1 MIPEAVFSATLL
13 SFFDPVRRYL
23 DDPTVTEVMINGPGK
38 IYVERRGKLERVSEQ
53 FPNAKALYA
62 ALRNTAQY
70 VGKHVDEERPLLEG
84 RLPDGSRVAA
94 VLPPSGAGG
103 PYVAIRR
110 FFREKLTVER
120 LLELDS
126 LTRDAAAL
134 IRVLIE
140 CKQNV
145 VIAGGTSSG
154 KTSLL
159 NAVSALIPEGERV
172 IVIEDSQELS
182 LLRDHVVTLE
192 GRPADA
198 KGRGEVSIRQ
208 LFRITLRM
216 RPDRIVIGELRGG
229 EALDLIQAMTS
240 GHGGCLTTLHATYPR
255 DVLTRLET
263 MAMMADIELP
273 LAALRAQIA
282 SAVDIVVQ
290 VSRFRDGTR
299 KITHISEVCGFD
311 HASGAYAVNDLFVR
325 RVLGKDR
332 NGQVRSELVPTGTLP
347 SAMDAIEVMGL
358 EIPEAMREA
367 AMNDRP
373 TAVADPKAP
382 GRHAV
387 DKRPPTTR
395 AT

>member
-1 MIPEAVFSATLL
+1 MIPEVVFSATLL

-23 DDPTVTEVMINGPGK
+23 DDPSVTEVMINGPGK
-38 IYVERRGKLERVSEQ
+38 IYIERMGKLQKVDEV
-53 FPNAKALYA
+53 FPNVKSLYA

-94 VLPPSGAGG
+94 VLPPAGNGG

-110 FFREKLTVER
+110 FFGEKLTMQR
-120 LLELDS
+120 LLQFDS
-126 LTRDAAAL
+126 ITSDAAEM
-134 IRVLIE
+134 IGVLVE
-140 CKQNV
+140 SKQNV

-159 NAVSALIPEGERV
+159 NAVSELIPDDERV
-172 IVIEDSQELS
+172 VVIEDSKELA

-198 KGRGEVSIRQ
+198 KGRGEVTIRQ

-229 EALDLIQAMTS
+229 EALDLVQAMTS

-263 MAMMADIELP
+263 MAMMADIEMP
-273 LAALRAQIA
+273 LAAMRAQIA
-282 SAVDIVVQ
+282 SAVDIVIQ
-290 VSRFRDGTR
+290 AARFRDGTR
-299 KITHISEVCGFD
+299 KVTHISEIIGFD
-311 HASGAYAVNDLFVR
+311 MAKGTYQINDLFLRKVKGVDADG
-325 RVLGKDR
+325 RVL
-332 NGQVRSELVPTGTLP
+332 STLAPTGNLP
-347 SAMDAIEVMGL
+347 DCMETIRAAGLDVPASVLEANWRLEQKSA
-358 EIPEAMREA
+358 RS
-367 AMNDRP
+367 
-373 TAVADPKAP
+373 
-382 GRHAV
+382 
-387 DKRPPTTR
+387 
-395 AT
+395 

>member
-1 MIPEAVFSATLL
+1 VIPEVVFSATLL

-23 DDPTVTEVMINGPGK
+23 DDPSVTEIMINGPGK
-38 IYVERRGKLERVSEQ
+38 IYVERKGKLQKVDEV
-53 FPNAKALYA
+53 FPNVKALYA

-94 VLPPSGAGG
+94 VLPPAGNGG

-110 FFREKLTVER
+110 FFGEKLTMRR

-126 LTRDAAAL
+126 ITPDGAEM
-134 IRVLIE
+134 IRVLVE
-140 CKQNV
+140 SKQNV

-159 NAVSALIPEGERV
+159 NAVSELIPDDERV
-172 IVIEDSQELS
+172 VVIEDSKELA

-198 KGRGEVSIRQ
+198 KGRGEVTIRA

-229 EALDLIQAMTS
+229 EALDLVQAMTS

-263 MAMMADIELP
+263 MAMMADIEMPLP
-273 LAALRAQIA
+273 AMRAQIA
-282 SAVDIVVQ
+282 SAVDIVIQ
-290 VSRFRDGTR
+290 AARYRDGTR
-299 KITHISEVCGFD
+299 KVTHISEIIGFD
-311 HASGAYAVNDLFVR
+311 MSKGTYQINDLFIRKVKGVDADGR
-325 RVLGKDR
+325 IESK
-332 NGQVRSELVPTGTLP
+332 LVPTGNLP
-347 SAMDAIEVMGL
+347 DCMETIHAAGLDVPASVYDANRR
-358 EIPEAMREA
+358 REA
-367 AMNDRP
+367 ARS
-373 TAVADPKAP
+373 
-382 GRHAV
+382 
-387 DKRPPTTR
+387 
-395 AT
+395 

>member
-1 MIPEAVFSATLL
+1 MIPEVVFSATLL

-23 DDPTVTEVMINGPGK
+23 DDPSVTEVMINGPGK
-38 IYVERRGKLERVSEQ
+38 IYIERKGKLQKVEEV
-53 FPNAKALYA
+53 FPNVKSLYA

-94 VLPPSGAGG
+94 VLPPAGNGG

-110 FFREKLTVER
+110 FFGEKLTMQR
-120 LLELDS
+120 LLQLDS
-126 LTRDAAAL
+126 ITPDGAEM
-134 IRVLIE
+134 IRVLVE
-140 CKQNV
+140 SKQNV

-159 NAVSALIPEGERV
+159 NAVSELIPEDERV
-172 IVIEDSQELS
+172 VVIEDSKELA

-198 KGRGEVSIRQ
+198 KGRGEVTIRQ

-229 EALDLIQAMTS
+229 EALDLVQAMTS

-263 MAMMADIELP
+263 MAMMADIEMP
-273 LAALRAQIA
+273 LAAMRAQIA
-282 SAVDIVVQ
+282 SAVDIVIQ
-290 VSRFRDGTR
+290 ASRFRDGTR
-299 KITHISEVCGFD
+299 KVTHISEITGFD
-311 HASGAYAVNDLFVR
+311 MAKGTYQINDLFLRKVKGVDGDG
-325 RVLGKDR
+325 RVLSK
-332 NGQVRSELVPTGTLP
+332 LVPTGNMPDCLETIRAAGLDVP
-347 SAMDAIEVMGL
+347 GSVLEANWRLEQKSA
-358 EIPEAMREA
+358 RS
-367 AMNDRP
+367 
-373 TAVADPKAP
+373 
-382 GRHAV
+382 
-387 DKRPPTTR
+387 
-395 AT
+395 

>member
-1 MIPEAVFSATLL
+1 MIPEAVFQATLL

-23 DDPTVTEVMINGPGK
+23 DDPSVTEVMINGPGK
-38 IYVERRGKLERVSEQ
+38 IYIERRGKLEKVEEV
-53 FPNAKALYA
+53 FPNVKALYA
-62 ALRNTAQY
+62 ALRNAAQY
-70 VGKHVDEERPLLEG
+70 VGKHADEERPLLEG

-94 VLPPSGAGG
+94 VLPPAGNGG

-110 FFREKLTVER
+110 FCSDKLTLGR
-120 LLELDS
+120 LLGFGA
-126 LTRDAAAL
+126 LTKDAAEL
-134 IRVLIE
+134 IRVLVE

-159 NAVSALIPEGERV
+159 NAVSELIPEDERV
-172 IVIEDSQELS
+172 VVIEDSKELA

-198 KGRGEVSIRQ
+198 KGRGEVTIRQ

-263 MAMMADIELP
+263 MAMMADIEMP

-282 SAVDIVVQ
+282 SAVDVVIQ
-290 VSRFRDGTR
+290 GTRYRDGTR
-299 KITHISEVCGFD
+299 KVTHISEIVGFD
-311 HASGAYAVNDLFVR
+311 PALGTYRINDLYVR
-325 RVLGKDR
+325 RVLGVDPSGR
-332 NGQVRSELVPTGTLP
+332 VESVLEPTGNLP
-347 SAMDAIEVMGL
+347 DCMETILAAGMDV
-358 EIPEAMREA
+358 PDAMRDARGEE
-367 AMNDRP
+367 
-373 TAVADPKAP
+373 
-382 GRHAV
+382 
-387 DKRPPTTR
+387 
-395 AT
+395 

>member
-1 MIPEAVFSATLL
+1 MIPEIVFNATLL

-23 DDPTVTEVMINGPGK
+23 DDPSVTEVMINGPGK
-38 IYVERRGKLERVSEQ
+38 IYIERKGKLQKVEEV
-53 FPNAKALYA
+53 FPNVKSLYA

-94 VLPPSGAGG
+94 VLPPAGNGG

-110 FFREKLTVER
+110 FFGEKLTMKR
-120 LLELDS
+120 LLDLDS
-126 LTRDAAAL
+126 ITADGAEM
-134 IRVLIE
+134 IRVLVE
-140 CKQNV
+140 SKQNV

-159 NAVSALIPEGERV
+159 NAVSELIPEDERV
-172 IVIEDSQELS
+172 VVIEDSKELA

-198 KGRGEVSIRQ
+198 KGRGEVTIRA

-229 EALDLIQAMTS
+229 EALDLVQAMTS

-263 MAMMADIELP
+263 MAMMADIEMPLP
-273 LAALRAQIA
+273 AMRAQIA
-282 SAVDIVVQ
+282 SAVDIVIQ
-290 VSRFRDGTR
+290 AARYRDGTR
-299 KITHISEVCGFD
+299 KVTHISEIIGFD
-311 HASGAYAVNDLFVR
+311 MSKGTYNINDLFIRKVKGVESDG
-325 RVLGKDR
+325 RVISK
-332 NGQVRSELVPTGTLP
+332 LVPTGNMPDCMETIL
-347 SAMDAIEVMGL
+347 AAGL
-358 EIPEAMREA
+358 DVPAAVHEANWRQQQK
-367 AMNDRP
+367 
-373 TAVADPKAP
+373 TAQKAE
-382 GRHAV
+382 RS
-387 DKRPPTTR
+387 
-395 AT
+395 

>member
-1 MIPEAVFSATLL
+1 MIPEIVFNAKLL

-23 DDPTVTEVMINGPGK
+23 DDPSVTEVMINGPGK
-38 IYVERRGKLERVSEQ
+38 IYIERKGKLMKVEEV
-53 FPNAKALYA
+53 FPNVKSLYA

-94 VLPPSGAGG
+94 VLPPAGNGG

-110 FFREKLTVER
+110 FFGEKLTMRR

-126 LTRDAAAL
+126 ITPDGAEM
-134 IRVLIE
+134 IRVLVE
-140 CKQNV
+140 SKQNV

-159 NAVSALIPEGERV
+159 NAVSETIPDDERV
-172 IVIEDSQELS
+172 VVIEDSKELA

-198 KGRGEVSIRQ
+198 KGRGEVTIRQ

-229 EALDLIQAMTS
+229 EALDLVQAMTS

-263 MAMMADIELP
+263 MAMMADIEMPLP
-273 LAALRAQIA
+273 AMRAQIA
-282 SAVDIVVQ
+282 SAVDIVIQ
-290 VSRFRDGTR
+290 AARFRDGTR
-299 KITHISEVCGFD
+299 KVTHISEIIGFD
-311 HASGAYAVNDLFVR
+311 MAKGTYQINDLFLRKVKGVDADG
-325 RVLGKDR
+325 RVLSK
-332 NGQVRSELVPTGTLP
+332 LVPTGNLP
-347 SAMDAIEVMGL
+347 DCLETIRAAGL
-358 EIPEAMREA
+358 DVPGSVLEANWRREQ
-367 AMNDRP
+367 
-373 TAVADPKAP
+373 KAE
-382 GRHAV
+382 RS
-387 DKRPPTTR
+387 
-395 AT
+395 

>member
-1 MIPEAVFSATLL
+1 MIPEIVFNATLL

-23 DDPTVTEVMINGPGK
+23 DDPSVTEVMINGPGK
-38 IYVERRGKLERVSEQ
+38 IYIERKGKLVKVDEV
-53 FPNAKALYA
+53 FPNVKSLYA

-94 VLPPSGAGG
+94 VLPPAGNGG

-110 FFREKLTVER
+110 FFGEKLTMRR

-126 LTRDAAAL
+126 ITPDGADMV
-134 IRVLIE
+134 RVLVE
-140 CKQNV
+140 SKQNV

-159 NAVSALIPEGERV
+159 NAVSELIPEDERV
-172 IVIEDSQELS
+172 VVIEDSKELA

-198 KGRGEVSIRQ
+198 KGRGEVTIRA

-229 EALDLIQAMTS
+229 EALDLVQAMTS

-263 MAMMADIELP
+263 MAMMADIEMPLP
-273 LAALRAQIA
+273 AMRAQIA
-282 SAVDIVVQ
+282 SAVDIVIQ
-290 VSRFRDGTR
+290 AARFRDGTR
-299 KITHISEVCGFD
+299 KVTHISEIIGFD
-311 HASGAYAVNDLFVR
+311 MSKGTYQINDLFIRKVKGVDAEG
-325 RVLGKDR
+325 RVLSK
-332 NGQVRSELVPTGTLP
+332 LLPTGNLP
-347 SAMDAIEVMGL
+347 DCLETIRAAGL
-358 EIPEAMREA
+358 EVPATVLEANWRREQK
-367 AMNDRP
+367 
-373 TAVADPKAP
+373 TGKS
-382 GRHAV
+382 
-387 DKRPPTTR
+387 
-395 AT
+395 

>member
-1 MIPEAVFSATLL
+1 MIPEIVFNATLL

-23 DDPTVTEVMINGPGK
+23 DDPSVTEVMINGPGK
-38 IYVERRGKLERVSEQ
+38 IYIERKGKLMKVDEV
-53 FPNAKALYA
+53 FPNVKSLYA

-94 VLPPSGAGG
+94 VLPPAGNGG

-110 FFREKLTVER
+110 FFGEKLTMNR

-126 LTRDAAAL
+126 ITPDGADM
-134 IRVLIE
+134 IRVLVE
-140 CKQNV
+140 SKQNV

-159 NAVSALIPEGERV
+159 NAVSETIPDDERV
-172 IVIEDSQELS
+172 VVIEDSKELA

-198 KGRGEVSIRQ
+198 KGRGEVTIRQ

-229 EALDLIQAMTS
+229 EALDLVQAMTS

-263 MAMMADIELP
+263 MTMMADIEMP
-273 LAALRAQIA
+273 LAAMRAQIA
-282 SAVDIVVQ
+282 SAVDIVIQ
-290 VSRFRDGTR
+290 AARFRDGTR
-299 KITHISEVCGFD
+299 KVTHISENIGFD
-311 HASGAYAVNDLFVR
+311 MAKGTYQINDLFLRKVKGVDENG
-325 RVLGKDR
+325 RVLSR
-332 NGQVRSELVPTGTLP
+332 LLPTGNLP
-347 SAMDAIEVMGL
+347 DCLETIRAAGLDVPGSVLEANWRREKAADA
-358 EIPEAMREA
+358 
-367 AMNDRP
+367 DRAGK
-373 TAVADPKAP
+373 T
-382 GRHAV
+382 
-387 DKRPPTTR
+387 
-395 AT
+395 

>member
-1 MIPEAVFSATLL
+1 MIPEIVFNATLL

-23 DDPTVTEVMINGPGK
+23 DDPSVTEVMINGPGK
-38 IYVERRGKLERVSEQ
+38 IYIERKGKLVKVDEV
-53 FPNAKALYA
+53 FPNVKSLYA

-94 VLPPSGAGG
+94 VLPPAGNGG

-110 FFREKLTVER
+110 FFGEKLTMRR

-126 LTRDAAAL
+126 ITPDGADMV
-134 IRVLIE
+134 RVLVE
-140 CKQNV
+140 SKQNV

-159 NAVSALIPEGERV
+159 NAVSELIPEDERV
-172 IVIEDSQELS
+172 VVIEDSKELA
-182 LLRDHVVTLE
+182 LLRDHVGTLE

-198 KGRGEVSIRQ
+198 KGRGEVTIRA

-229 EALDLIQAMTS
+229 EALDLVQAMTS

-263 MAMMADIELP
+263 MAMMADIEMPLP
-273 LAALRAQIA
+273 AMRAQIA
-282 SAVDIVVQ
+282 SAVDIVIQ
-290 VSRFRDGTR
+290 AARFRDGTR
-299 KITHISEVCGFD
+299 KVTHISEIIGFD
-311 HASGAYAVNDLFVR
+311 MSKGTYQINDLFIRKVKGVDAEG
-325 RVLGKDR
+325 RVLSK
-332 NGQVRSELVPTGTLP
+332 LLPTGNLP
-347 SAMDAIEVMGL
+347 DCLETIRAAGL
-358 EIPEAMREA
+358 EVPATVLEANWRREQK
-367 AMNDRP
+367 
-373 TAVADPKAP
+373 TGKS
-382 GRHAV
+382 
-387 DKRPPTTR
+387 
-395 AT
+395 

>member
-1 MIPEAVFSATLL
+1 VIPEVVFSATLL

-23 DDPTVTEVMINGPGK
+23 DDPSVTEVMINGPGK
-38 IYVERRGKLERVSEQ
+38 IYIERKGKLQKVDEV
-53 FPNAKALYA
+53 FPNVKSLYA

-94 VLPPSGAGG
+94 VLPPAGNGG

-110 FFREKLTVER
+110 FFGEKLTMQR
-120 LLELDS
+120 LLQFDS
-126 LTRDAAAL
+126 ITPDAAEMV
-134 IRVLIE
+134 RVLVE
-140 CKQNV
+140 SKQNV

-159 NAVSALIPEGERV
+159 NAVSELIPEDERV
-172 IVIEDSQELS
+172 VVIEDSKELA

-198 KGRGEVSIRQ
+198 KGRGEVTIRQ

-229 EALDLIQAMTS
+229 EALDLVQAMTS

-263 MAMMADIELP
+263 MAMMADIEMP
-273 LAALRAQIA
+273 LAAMRAQIA
-282 SAVDIVVQ
+282 SAVDIVLQ
-290 VSRFRDGTR
+290 ASRFRDGTR
-299 KITHISEVCGFD
+299 KVTHISEITGFD
-311 HASGAYAVNDLFVR
+311 MAKGTYQINDLFLRKVKGVDADG
-325 RVLGKDR
+325 RVLSK
-332 NGQVRSELVPTGTLP
+332 LVPTGNLP
-347 SAMDAIEVMGL
+347 DCMETIRAAGLDVPASVLEANWRLEQKSA
-358 EIPEAMREA
+358 RS
-367 AMNDRP
+367 
-373 TAVADPKAP
+373 
-382 GRHAV
+382 
-387 DKRPPTTR
+387 
-395 AT
+395 

>member
-1 MIPEAVFSATLL
+1 MIPEVVFHATLL
-13 SFFDPVRRYL
+13 GFFDPVRRYL
-23 DDPTVTEVMINGPGK
+23 DDPSVTEVMINGPGK
-38 IYVERRGKLERVSEQ
+38 IYIERKGKLQKVDEI
-53 FPNAKALYA
+53 FPNVKSLYA

-94 VLPPSGAGG
+94 VLPPAGNGG

-110 FFREKLTVER
+110 FFGEKLTMQR

-126 LTRDAAAL
+126 LTPDGAEM
-134 IRVLIE
+134 IRVLVE
-140 CKQNV
+140 SKQNV

-159 NAVSALIPEGERV
+159 NSVSELIPEDERV
-172 IVIEDSQELS
+172 VVIEDSKELA

-198 KGRGEVSIRQ
+198 KGRGEVTIRA

-229 EALDLIQAMTS
+229 EALDLVQAMTS

-263 MAMMADIELP
+263 MAMMADIEMPLP
-273 LAALRAQIA
+273 AMRAQIA
-282 SAVDIVVQ
+282 SAVDIVIQ
-290 VSRFRDGTR
+290 AARFRDGTR
-299 KITHISEVCGFD
+299 KVTHISEIIGFD
-311 HASGAYAVNDLFVR
+311 MAKGTYQINDLFLRKVKGVDPDG
-325 RVLGKDR
+325 RVISKLY
-332 NGQVRSELVPTGTLP
+332 PTGNLP
-347 SAMDAIEVMGL
+347 DCHETIRAAGL
-358 EIPEAMREA
+358 EVPASVLEANWRKEQKTGSA
-367 AMNDRP
+367 
-373 TAVADPKAP
+373 
-382 GRHAV
+382 
-387 DKRPPTTR
+387 
-395 AT
+395 

>member
-1 MIPEAVFSATLL
+1 MIPEVVFSATLL

-23 DDPTVTEVMINGPGK
+23 DDPSVTEIMINGPGK
-38 IYVERRGKLERVSEQ
+38 IYVERKGKLQKVDEV
-53 FPNAKALYA
+53 FPNVKALYA

-70 VGKHVDEERPLLEG
+70 VGKHIDEERPLLEG

-94 VLPPSGAGG
+94 VLPPAGNGG

-110 FFREKLTVER
+110 FFGEKLTMRR

-126 LTRDAAAL
+126 ITPDGAEM
-134 IRVLIE
+134 IRVLVE
-140 CKQNV
+140 SKQNV

-159 NAVSALIPEGERV
+159 NAVSELIPDDERV
-172 IVIEDSQELS
+172 VVIEDSKELA

-198 KGRGEVSIRQ
+198 KGRGEVTIRA

-229 EALDLIQAMTS
+229 EALDLVQAMTS

-263 MAMMADIELP
+263 MAMMADIEMPLP
-273 LAALRAQIA
+273 AMRAQIA
-282 SAVDIVVQ
+282 SAVDIVIQ
-290 VSRFRDGTR
+290 AARYRDGTR
-299 KITHISEVCGFD
+299 KVTHISEITGFD
-311 HASGAYAVNDLFVR
+311 MSKGTYQINDLFIRKVKGVAADGR
-325 RVLGKDR
+325 IESK
-332 NGQVRSELVPTGTLP
+332 LVPTGNLP
-347 SAMDAIEVMGL
+347 DCMETIHAAGLDVPASVYDANRR
-358 EIPEAMREA
+358 REA
-367 AMNDRP
+367 ARS
-373 TAVADPKAP
+373 
-382 GRHAV
+382 
-387 DKRPPTTR
+387 
-395 AT
+395 

>member
-1 MIPEAVFSATLL
+1 VIPEVVFSATLL

-23 DDPTVTEVMINGPGK
+23 DDPSVTEVMINGPGK
-38 IYVERRGKLERVSEQ
+38 IYIERKGKLQKVDEV
-53 FPNAKALYA
+53 FPNVKSLYA

-94 VLPPSGAGG
+94 VLPPSGNGG

-110 FFREKLTVER
+110 FFGEKLTMQR
-120 LLELDS
+120 LLQFES
-126 LTRDAAAL
+126 ITPDAAEM
-134 IRVLIE
+134 IRVLVE
-140 CKQNV
+140 SKQNV

-159 NAVSALIPEGERV
+159 NAVSELIPEDERV
-172 IVIEDSQELS
+172 VVIEDSKELA

-198 KGRGEVSIRQ
+198 KGRGEVTIRQ

-229 EALDLIQAMTS
+229 EALDLVQAMTS

-263 MAMMADIELP
+263 MAMMADIEMP
-273 LAALRAQIA
+273 LAAMRAQIA
-282 SAVDIVVQ
+282 SAVDIVIQ
-290 VSRFRDGTR
+290 ASRFRDGTR
-299 KITHISEVCGFD
+299 KVTHISEIIGFD
-311 HASGAYAVNDLFVR
+311 MAKGTYTINDLFLRKVKGVDAQG
-325 RVLGKDR
+325 RVLSK
-332 NGQVRSELVPTGTLP
+332 LVPTGNLP
-347 SAMDAIEVMGL
+347 DCLETIRAAGL
-358 EIPEAMREA
+358 ELPASVLEASWRLEQKRHGEA
-367 AMNDRP
+367 
-373 TAVADPKAP
+373 
-382 GRHAV
+382 
-387 DKRPPTTR
+387 
-395 AT
+395 

>member
-1 MIPEAVFSATLL
+1 MIPEIVFNATLL
-13 SFFDPVRRYL
+13 GFFDPVRRYL
-23 DDPTVTEVMINGPGK
+23 DDPSVTEIMINGPGK
-38 IYVERRGKLERVSEQ
+38 IYIERKGKLQKVDEV
-53 FPNAKALYA
+53 FPNVKSLYA

-70 VGKHVDEERPLLEG
+70 VGKHVDDERPLLEG

-94 VLPPSGAGG
+94 VLPPAGNGG

-110 FFREKLTVER
+110 FFGEKLTMQR

-126 LTRDAAAL
+126 ITPDGAEM
-134 IRVLIE
+134 IKVLVE
-140 CKQNV
+140 SKQNV

-159 NAVSALIPEGERV
+159 NAVSELIPDDERV
-172 IVIEDSQELS
+172 VVIEDSKELA

-198 KGRGEVSIRQ
+198 KGRGEVTIRA

-263 MAMMADIELP
+263 MAMMADIEMP
-273 LAALRAQIA
+273 LAAMRAQIA
-282 SAVDIVVQ
+282 SAVDIVIQ
-290 VSRFRDGTR
+290 ASRFRDGTR
-299 KITHISEVCGFD
+299 KVTHISEITGFD
-311 HASGAYAVNDLFVR
+311 MAKGTYTINDLFLRKVEGVDADG
-325 RVLGKDR
+325 RVI
-332 NGQVRSELVPTGTLP
+332 SELSPTGNLP
-347 SAMDAIEVMGL
+347 DCLETIRAAGL
-358 EIPEAMREA
+358 DVPASVLEANWRREQK
-367 AMNDRP
+367 
-373 TAVADPKAP
+373 TGKS
-382 GRHAV
+382 
-387 DKRPPTTR
+387 
-395 AT
+395 